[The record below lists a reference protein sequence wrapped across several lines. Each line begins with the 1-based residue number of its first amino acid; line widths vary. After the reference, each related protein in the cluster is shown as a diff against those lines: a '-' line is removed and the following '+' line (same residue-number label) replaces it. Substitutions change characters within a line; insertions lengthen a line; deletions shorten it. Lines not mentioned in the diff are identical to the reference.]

1 MLDRIARLSFRN
13 HPGKMDIRLGIVGP
27 ACWYA
32 GLEFNPYN
40 IQCGAS
46 VLSKAFVPVN
56 TSVSAEPTQN
66 LSTEVSTEA
75 ADEVKSA
82 PNNDPQSVNREP
94 IIDDEPLVPDEYER
108 RRCVLEAREQ
118 DEAREWEREFY
129 DDGYQHD

>member
-82 PNNDPQSVNREP
+82 PNNDPQSVNP
-94 IIDDEPLVPDEYER
+94 LPLIDEEFLVPDEDER
-108 RRCVLEAREQ
+108 ERCNEARKDEQ
-118 DEAREWEREFY
+118 EFY
-129 DDGYQHD
+129 EDDLDYRYD